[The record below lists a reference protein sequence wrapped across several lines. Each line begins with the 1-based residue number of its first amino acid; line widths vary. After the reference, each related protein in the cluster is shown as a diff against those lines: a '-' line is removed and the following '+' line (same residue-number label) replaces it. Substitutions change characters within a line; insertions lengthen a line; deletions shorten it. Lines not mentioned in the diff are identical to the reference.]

1 MKKSLIAALAV
12 TMVLPAVT
20 PAFAAPNDHR
30 GQGQQSQRWDNDRDG
45 RGDRNGRAQRGPHGR
60 WKATAYRRPSG
71 YQARRWNRGE
81 RLPPAYRSS
90 GYYVDYRQYGY
101 RAPPRGYQ
109 YVRVDNDVVLV
120 AIATGVI
127 SSILLNQFE

>member
-1 MKKSLIAALAV
+1 MKKTLIAAIAV
-12 TMVLPAVT
+12 AMALPAAA

-30 GQGQQSQRWDNDRDG
+30 GQGQQGQMQRNGNDNDRG
-45 RGDRNGRAQRGPHGR
+45 TNGRAQRGPHGR
-60 WKATAYRRPSG
+60 FKASSYRRPSG
-71 YQARRWNRGE
+71 YRQHRWNRGE
-81 RLPPAYRSS
+81 RLPAAYRSS
-90 GYYVDYRQYGY
+90 SYYVDYRAYGY